1 MPEKTTTGSGKEDKR
16 TPWDIVFGRTP
27 AVEDLDPELYSAFG
41 TILRRL
47 QAVALGR
54 ETSPEEKRAA
64 AQSIWGL
71 QQADRL
77 LALRQSHKDKD
88 VPPQEIDRFRNLKVE
103 QMATILRMQQ
113 ELLSAARALMAGHE
127 ATPPPV
133 DGPPDASAPL

>member
-1 MPEKTTTGSGKEDKR
+1 MSAVASGREYER

-27 AVEDLDPELYSAFG
+27 AVEDLGQELYSAFE
-41 TILRRL
+41 TIFRRL
-47 QAVALGR
+47 QAVALGG

-88 VPPQEIDRFRNLKVE
+88 VPPQEVDRFRNLKVE
-103 QMATILRMQQ
+103 QMSTILRMQQ
-113 ELLSAARALMAGHE
+113 ELLSAAKALMAGHE
-127 ATPPPV
+127 VTNPSSV
-133 DGPPDASAPL
+133 DGPPDASSPL